1 MLSQE
6 RCCKYWPTDRS
17 EKYQYYVV
25 DPISEQEYSTFVMR
39 DFKVKDAKVSLES
52 SDLQIKHNMYQLFV
66 PPSVLLLSCH
76 TQERQCRRL
85 LSITGLGFDVDN
97 GNDSVPRRSEIAT
110 SMEMMTTALMLI
122 SYYAFLSNNLRNFA
136 VRNNTSQAA
145 CLQSGWRSRIAI
157 QCSYIQAP
165 ALNTNDVCS
174 GLNSN
179 SKDNGQQNGH
189 FSYTNR
195 G

>member
-6 RCCKYWPTDRS
+6 RCFKYWPTDRS
-17 EKYQYYVV
+17 EKYQYFVV

-52 SDLQIKHNMYQLFV
+52 SDLQIKHNMCQPFV

-85 LSITGLGFDVDN
+85 LSITGLGFDVDK
-97 GNDSVPRRSEIAT
+97 GNDSVPRRSEIAI
-110 SMEMMTTALMLI
+110 SMVMMTTALMLI

-136 VRNNTSQAA
+136 VRNDTSQAA
-145 CLQSGWRSRIAI
+145 CLQSGW
-157 QCSYIQAP
+157 
-165 ALNTNDVCS
+165 
-174 GLNSN
+174 
-179 SKDNGQQNGH
+179 
-189 FSYTNR
+189 
-195 G
+195 